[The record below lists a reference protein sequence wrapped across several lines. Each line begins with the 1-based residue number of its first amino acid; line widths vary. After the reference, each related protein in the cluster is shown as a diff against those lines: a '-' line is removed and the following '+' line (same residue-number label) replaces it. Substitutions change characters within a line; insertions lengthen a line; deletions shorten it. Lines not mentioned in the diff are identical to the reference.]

1 MEDKKDKG
9 KSWLILPLLA
19 FSINEDGTK
28 ELSFGWLSNTWW
40 IRFE

>member
-1 MEDKKDKG
+1 MEDKG

-28 ELSFGWLSNTWW
+28 EITFGWLTTTLS
-40 IRFE
+40 IKL